1 MVAELL
7 PPKRVNNMDDLVLRY
22 FSENLATVSK
32 EELLVALKNAL
43 ESADCW
49 RQACLLGSPSLQT
62 RNHGEVGIESGLH
75 DAYNKGARVSA

>member
-62 RNHGEVGIESGLH
+62 RSEGSMEIG
-75 DAYNKGARVSA
+75 RR

>member
-1 MVAELL
+1 
-7 PPKRVNNMDDLVLRY
+7 MDPIFTF

-32 EELLVALKNAL
+32 QELLVALKNAL

-62 RNHGEVGIESGLH
+62 RSHGEVGIESGLH
-75 DAYNKGARVSA
+75 DAYDKGSQVRAEI

>member
-1 MVAELL
+1 
-7 PPKRVNNMDDLVLRY
+7 MDPIFTF

-49 RQACLLGSPSLQT
+49 RQACLLGCPSLQT
-62 RNHGEVGIESGLH
+62 RSHGEVDIESGLH
-75 DAYNKGARVSA
+75 DAYDNGARISANI

>member
-1 MVAELL
+1 
-7 PPKRVNNMDDLVLRY
+7 MDPIFTF

-49 RQACLLGSPSLQT
+49 RQACLLGCPSLQT
-62 RNHGEVGIESGLH
+62 QSHGEVDIESGLH
-75 DAYNKGARVSA
+75 DAYDNGARISANI

>member
-1 MVAELL
+1 
-7 PPKRVNNMDDLVLRY
+7 MDPIFTF

-32 EELLVALKNAL
+32 QELLVALKNAL

-62 RNHGEVGIESGLH
+62 RSHGEVGIESGLH
-75 DAYNKGARVSA
+75 DAYNKGARGSA